1 MLLFYQKIVLIRLIN
16 FLFSSDGLQYFI
28 QFRFFALLFLKKLMA
43 GFPTNSPPAILC
55 LSTSSTKTEAQIFA
69 QHSQTYQFIDLSGRD

>member
-1 MLLFYQKIVLIRLIN
+1 
-16 FLFSSDGLQYFI
+16 
-28 QFRFFALLFLKKLMA
+28 MA
-43 GFPTNSPPAILC
+43 GFPTNSPSAILC